1 MAQTVTLMATT
12 REKTGK
18 GAARQARFNKQVPA
32 VIYGHGRATQPLMV
46 DALALEKALTGIEP
60 ESTLIELTVDGKKSR
75 TLIREIQRHPIRPD
89 IIHVDFYE
97 IRGGEKIT
105 LKVPVHLVGTP
116 DGVRNAGGGNP
127 GPESAATRHNAGF
140 LVADA
145 LAAHWQFPPF
155 RRAER
160 ARATEG
166 SIASTPVRILKP
178 TTFMNRSGAALASL
192 RADPTFTPERDLL
205 ILVDDF
211 QIPLGTFR
219 LRPDGSAGG
228 HNGLKSIEG
237 ALQSQQYARLRIGVG
252 PLPEGT
258 GDWADYV
265 LNAFEPAELEQ
276 VESLIPRMIEAVDGW
291 LREGC

>member
-1 MAQTVTLMATT
+1 M
-12 REKTGK
+12 R
-18 GAARQARFNKQVPA
+18 
-32 VIYGHGRATQPLMV
+32 
-46 DALALEKALTGIEP
+46 
-60 ESTLIELTVDGKKSR
+60 
-75 TLIREIQRHPIRPD
+75 
-89 IIHVDFYE
+89 
-97 IRGGEKIT
+97 
-105 LKVPVHLVGTP
+105 
-116 DGVRNAGGGNP
+116 
-127 GPESAATRHNAGF
+127 
-140 LVADA
+140 
-145 LAAHWQFPPF
+145 WQLPPF

-166 SIASTPVRILKP
+166 TVAGVPVRILKP

-192 RADPTFTPERDLL
+192 RAEPTFNPARDLL

-219 LRPDGSAGG
+219 LRTEGSAGG

-265 LNAFEPAELEQ
+265 LAPFEPEQ
-276 VESLIPRMIEAVDGW
+276 VEQVEALMPKLVDEVDRW
-291 LREGC
+291 LRQGC